1 MTVLVRIVGIVAA
14 ILAAEAV
21 WLVAEGLLA
30 IHVQAPA
37 GTLGV
42 EPVAIDPLS
51 VALAAGVLSLIG
63 WAALAG
69 LERFTPMAHGIW
81 LGLALVALLASCGM
95 PLSGSGISQANRLVL
110 VAMHLVVGAIVI
122 TAFYR
127 TSPRRSAGSASTSQG
142 DSTAALGMHGN
153 KRSPFHG

>member
-51 VALAAGVLSLIG
+51 VALAAGVL
-63 WAALAG
+63 
-69 LERFTPMAHGIW
+69 
-81 LGLALVALLASCGM
+81 
-95 PLSGSGISQANRLVL
+95 
-110 VAMHLVVGAIVI
+110 
-122 TAFYR
+122 
-127 TSPRRSAGSASTSQG
+127 
-142 DSTAALGMHGN
+142 
-153 KRSPFHG
+153 